1 VNREPTMPEED
12 VLSAYL
18 DGECTD
24 AERAWVEDELASSE
38 DLRGVLAEVAAARD
52 AVRALPLRDA
62 PPEFWARLLASD
74 ADLEVEVE
82 ADTEAGA
89 GPVPVAAAT
98 APVDLGE
105 RRERRGRGRWFAAA
119 AGAAAAAMIAVVV
132 LVPQPQTA
140 TPPVGALAA
149 AHSVRSSLQD
159 DAVSTLAPLAVAAGF
174 RR

>member
-1 VNREPTMPEED
+1 MNREPTMPDED

-24 AERAWVEDELASSE
+24 DERARVEGELASSP
-38 DLRGVLAEVAAARD
+38 DLRAVLAEVTAARD
-52 AVRALPLRDA
+52 AVRALPMRDA
-62 PPEFWARLLASD
+62 PPEFWARLLTSD
-74 ADLEVEVE
+74 ADLRAEAE
-82 ADTEAGA
+82 ADADAEPTPVTVGGA
-89 GPVPVAAAT
+89 PI
-98 APVDLGE
+98 DLAE
-105 RRERRGRGRWFAAA
+105 RRERRGRGRWFAAV
-119 AGAAAAAMIAVVV
+119 AGAAAAAMIAAVV
-132 LVPQPQTA
+132 LVPQPTTA

>member
-1 VNREPTMPEED
+1 MNREPTMPEED

-24 AERAWVEDELASSE
+24 AERAWVEDELVSSE

-82 ADTEAGA
+82 AEADA